1 MANNS
6 FGIADVDWDR
16 AKAEIREVLIK
27 RAKVRGMIP
36 YSELVT
42 KVQAVAFH
50 AYDQRLF
57 RILGELSVEEAT
69 AGRGMLSA
77 IVVHKVGDMEPGP
90 GFFKL
95 GAELGRDT
103 SDQTKCWVDE
113 IKLLYST
120 WSK

>member
-6 FGIADVDWDR
+6 FGIADADWDR
-16 AKAEIREVLIK
+16 AKAEIRTVLIQ

-42 KVQAVAFH
+42 KIRAVAFD

-57 RILGELSVEEAT
+57 WILGELSEDEAT
-69 AGRGMLSA
+69 ASRGMLSA
-77 IVVHKVGDMEPGP
+77 LVVHKVGDMEPGP

-95 GAELGRDT
+95 AADLGRDT

-113 IKLLYST
+113 IKLIYT
-120 WSK
+120 IWSK